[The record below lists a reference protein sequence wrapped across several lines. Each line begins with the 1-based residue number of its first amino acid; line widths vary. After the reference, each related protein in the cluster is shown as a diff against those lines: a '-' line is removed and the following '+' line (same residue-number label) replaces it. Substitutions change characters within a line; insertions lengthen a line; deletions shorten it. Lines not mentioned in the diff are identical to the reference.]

1 MNEIRRRNYAPRK
14 ASNGYKAYRR
24 IEKAHVQRRECND
37 KEQVHKSFF
46 YLNLRLKTK
55 KTKNFKSF

>member
-55 KTKNFKSF
+55 KN